1 MSHTHSLSLRI
12 SFLGKRHSC
21 KLKNNMTCK
30 YCERQ
35 KPRGC
40 GSREEALTLTW
51 RQSRAKGRK
60 EYGMR
65 SFQKKI
71 MSAEGEKE
79 QRCKGVVSDRCRETQ
94 AEIRQKA
101 PQLTCRAQCWGNQ
114 ADSFQMSKLASTWHW
129 GDQDLLAGVQEK
141 GEESLG
147 PIQRKPRLTVEAS
160 HIISSTLYQIH
171 NLVSRALCTR
181 VWVQSSS

>member
-101 PQLTCRAQCWGNQ
+101 LSSLAELSVGEIKQTVFRCPNQ
-114 ADSFQMSKLASTWHW
+114 QAHGIGEIRTSWLGFKRREKR
-129 GDQDLLAGVQEK
+129 VQAPSR
-141 GEESLG
+141 GSL
-147 PIQRKPRLTVEAS
+147 V
-160 HIISSTLYQIH
+160 
-171 NLVSRALCTR
+171 
-181 VWVQSSS
+181 